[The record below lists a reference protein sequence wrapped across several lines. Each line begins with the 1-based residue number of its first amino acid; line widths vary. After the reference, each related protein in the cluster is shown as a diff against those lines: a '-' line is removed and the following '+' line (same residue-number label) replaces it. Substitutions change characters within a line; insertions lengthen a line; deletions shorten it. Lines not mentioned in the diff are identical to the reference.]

1 MPIDIKYLEENPIE
15 VPKGGIKYF
24 DIVGDEL
31 LTTDLEFYASFDQ
44 AGARR
49 DNEIKV
55 YVDKFG
61 TKKEERLPMIAEATE
76 KADSD
81 PAKVR
86 WVVIKLTTNKNIEDA
101 AQGLIVI

>member
-1 MPIDIKYLEENPIE
+1 MPLEIKYLEESPVE

-44 AGARR
+44 AGARW
-49 DNEIKV
+49 DKEIKL

-76 KADSD
+76 KADND
-81 PAKVR
+81 ANKVR
-86 WVVIKLTTNKNIEDA
+86 WVVIKLNGNIEDTE
-101 AQGLIVI
+101 QGLTVI

>member
-1 MPIDIKYLEENPIE
+1 MAVDIHYLEESPVKI
-15 VPKGGIKYF
+15 VKGGIGYF

-31 LTTDLEFYASFDQ
+31 LTANLEFYASFDQ
-44 AGARR
+44 AGAQP
-49 DNEIKV
+49 DDQIKV
-55 YVDKFG
+55 HVDDSKTG
-61 TKKEERLPMIAEATE
+61 KKTRLPMIAEATE

-86 WVVIKLTTNKNIEDA
+86 WVVIKLTNKKNIEDA